1 VINWKRSG
9 PWVTSGPA
17 RHSYPDINED
27 LPVDVMPASNEEFFP
42 PPPTPEQIAA
52 EQEKRALEDAR
63 LQREKALLEQVQDRV
78 AQRYR
83 LDHAQRQ
90 PAGRVSDTNMPNNVR
105 QLPGTAAPEGGREQ
119 SAEAHSAPAK

>member
-1 VINWKRSG
+1 MK
-9 PWVTSGPA
+9 
-17 RHSYPDINED
+17 
-27 LPVDVMPASNEEFFP
+27 LASPILIIALACSPLLAEAKL

>member
-1 VINWKRSG
+1 MKLAYVVSIALAFS
-9 PWVTSGPA
+9 A
-17 RHSYPDINED
+17 
-27 LPVDVMPASNEEFFP
+27 PVATAKL

-52 EQEKRALEDAR
+52 EQEKRALEEAR
-63 LQREKALLEQVQDRV
+63 LQREKALLEQVQDRI

-90 PAGRVSDTNMPNNVR
+90 PAGRVSDTNMPNNAR